1 VQLGA
6 AVVAVPLFR
15 RLGLGSVLGYLAAG
29 IAIGPFGFG
38 VFAHPESI
46 LHVAEIGV
54 VLFLFIIGLEM
65 QPSRLWSMRGEI
77 FGLGFA
83 QLGLCVLLLSTVGL
97 ALGYPF
103 TQSLIAGA
111 GFVLTSTAV
120 VMQMLEER
128 HALNLPPGRRMVA
141 ILLLEDLAI
150 VPLLALVTFLAPG
163 GPEVTL
169 GQRFIDVGIG
179 LGAILLL
186 VLAGRYL
193 LDPMFRILGNS
204 RAREVMTAAALLVVL
219 GAALGLQLGGLS
231 MAMGAFLA
239 GVLLSESSFRH
250 QLEADIEPFR
260 GLLLGLFFLS
270 VGMTLDLSVL
280 AAEWRLV
287 AIAVVAY
294 MTLKMA
300 GIYVVARLFHA
311 DHRESLQRAVVM
323 AQGGEFAFV
332 LYTAAVT
339 AGLIDG
345 RSNAV
350 LTATI
355 ILSMAITPLA
365 VLLHDRLVSRP
376 RPSME
381 GLEVPDHL
389 SANVLLIGFGR
400 FGQIVS
406 QPLLARGYSISMIE
420 TDADFIRQAAEF
432 GFKVHYGDGTRLD
445 ILHAAGAHE
454 ARLIV
459 IAVDE
464 RDAILKIAKLAKA
477 EFPLVPVLARAY
489 DRVHASELIHA
500 GVTWQI
506 RETFE
511 SAVLLGMHALEVL
524 GVPEQERAT
533 VLEDFRRRDAERL
546 ALEVAGGI
554 YAGRDL
560 IFVNAPRREPKAG
573 D

>member
-1 VQLGA
+1 VSIEEQSPQPRLGA
-6 AVVAVPLFR
+6 MQADADDEARAAKDRRDFPRRVP
-15 RLGLGSVLGYLAAG
+15 G
-29 IAIGPFGFG
+29 
-38 VFAHPESI
+38 
-46 LHVAEIGV
+46 
-54 VLFLFIIGLEM
+54 
-65 QPSRLWSMRGEI
+65 
-77 FGLGFA
+77 
-83 QLGLCVLLLSTVGL
+83 
-97 ALGYPF
+97 
-103 TQSLIAGA
+103 
-111 GFVLTSTAV
+111 
-120 VMQMLEER
+120 
-128 HALNLPPGRRMVA
+128 
-141 ILLLEDLAI
+141 
-150 VPLLALVTFLAPG
+150 
-163 GPEVTL
+163 
-169 GQRFIDVGIG
+169 
-179 LGAILLL
+179 
-186 VLAGRYL
+186 
-193 LDPMFRILGNS
+193 
-204 RAREVMTAAALLVVL
+204 
-219 GAALGLQLGGLS
+219 
-231 MAMGAFLA
+231 
-239 GVLLSESSFRH
+239 
-250 QLEADIEPFR
+250 
-260 GLLLGLFFLS
+260 
-270 VGMTLDLSVL
+270 
-280 AAEWRLV
+280 
-287 AIAVVAY
+287 
-294 MTLKMA
+294 
-300 GIYVVARLFHA
+300 
-311 DHRESLQRAVVM
+311 
-323 AQGGEFAFV
+323 
-332 LYTAAVT
+332 
-339 AGLIDG
+339 
-345 RSNAV
+345 
-350 LTATI
+350 
-355 ILSMAITPLA
+355 
-365 VLLHDRLVSRP
+365 LVSRP

-459 IAVDE
+459 IGVDDRE
-464 RDAILKIAKLAKA
+464 ASLKIAKLAKA